1 MGEYAGTWTSCLRCV
16 RIRANSQLYPLPYT
30 QRAGPTGVLK
40 WSKATPFGNL
50 GSVKATVQEGM
61 QCATGGSR
69 NSPQL
74 NTLRTNPAR
83 KSGDEKRK
91 VAAGGKGYESG
102 GPSYQGISGGEE

>member
-1 MGEYAGTWTSCLRCV
+1 M
-16 RIRANSQLYPLPYT
+16 
-30 QRAGPTGVLK
+30 LK

-50 GSVKATVQEGM
+50 GSVKATVQEGV

-83 KSGDEKRK
+83 KSGDEERK
-91 VAAGGKGYESG
+91 LQQEAKAMRVEVLATKEFPVA
-102 GPSYQGISGGEE
+102 GEE